1 MSLVYF
7 MADVHDKEISSYN
20 SQKLFMPTV
29 PDELKKI
36 HQHEKF
42 SGRTL
47 QTFQDDR
54 SC

>member
-1 MSLVYF
+1 MTDVY
-7 MADVHDKEISSYN
+7 DKETRSYN
-20 SQKLFMPTV
+20 SQQPFVPTV

-36 HQHEKF
+36 QQHEKF

-54 SC
+54 SR